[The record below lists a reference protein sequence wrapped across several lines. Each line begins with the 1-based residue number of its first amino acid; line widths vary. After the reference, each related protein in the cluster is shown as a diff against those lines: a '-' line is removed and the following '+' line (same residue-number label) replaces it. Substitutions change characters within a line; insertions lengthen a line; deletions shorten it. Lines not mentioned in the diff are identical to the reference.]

1 MDININNKLSRQSI
15 HSWVYFICLCLLVAS
30 MPTSR
35 YMLSVSQILLGI
47 NWLAEGNFKN
57 KFKIFFR
64 NKPAIAFTL
73 IYGLH
78 IVGLLWTEDFHYAI
92 TSDLKH
98 KLPLLTLTLVIVT
111 SPALDIKKLRFILFI
126 FVASVL
132 AVSFIGI
139 YLNFTQDLVNYRDI
153 LPFVP
158 HLYYSMMLVFSAFL
172 LPWLIKQ
179 VTEKNEFL
187 YLSYV
192 ISLWL
197 ILFVFIIRSLTG
209 IASLAGVIIFVLI
222 WLFIKHKNIFV
233 RISAISVLIIGIFA
247 CSTFLIYMY
256 NKVSHKVEVNY
267 STLDKYTKDG
277 NPYTNNALNPQ
288 RENGYLVHIYLAE
301 TELMQAWNVVSEI
314 GYYEKDHSEQFVRY
328 TLWRY
333 MTSKGYRKDKEHF
346 AMLSDEDIAA
356 IERGITNHYYIQW
369 PGILVRVHQTM
380 MGLYIYI
387 NTKNP
392 NWSSLTQRMDLWK
405 ASYYAFIKSPVI
417 GWGTGDIFIAMN
429 YGLEKTD
436 SYMKVH
442 DIKPHSQY
450 ILFLLTLGVVGL
462 ILFFVFYIYTIIKTK
477 ALRFFPF
484 IIFLITFGVNGLGNN
499 PIDAQIGQAMFVF
512 FTLFFGFM
520 YNKEELKSNIN

>member
-1 MDININNKLSRQSI
+1 MDINVNTRLPRQSF
-15 HSWVYFICLCLLVAS
+15 HSWVYFIGLCLLVAS

-35 YMLSVSQILLGI
+35 YMLSVSQIMLGV

-57 KFKIFFR
+57 KFRIFFS

-111 SPALDIKKLRFILFI
+111 SPALDIKKLLFILFI

-139 YLNFTQDLVNYRDI
+139 YLNLTQDLVNYRDI
-153 LPFVP
+153 LPFVS
-158 HLYYSMMLVFSAFL
+158 HLYYSMMLVFGAFL
-172 LPWLIKQ
+172 LPWLTKQ
-179 VTEKNEFL
+179 VTEKKEYL
-187 YLSYV
+187 YLSYA

-209 IASLAGVIIFVLI
+209 IASLTGVIIFILI
-222 WLFIKHKNIFV
+222 WLFLKHKNILV

-247 CSTFLIYMY
+247 CSTFLVYMY
-256 NKVSHKVEVNY
+256 NKVSHKVEVDF
-267 STLDKYTKDG
+267 SSLDKYTKEG

-301 TELMQAWNVVSEI
+301 AELKQAWNEVSEVE
-314 GYYEKDHSEQFVRY
+314 YYDKDQSGQFVRY

-333 MTSKGYRKDKEHF
+333 MTSKGYRKDKEHV
-346 AMLSDEDIAA
+346 ALLSEEDIAA

-380 MGLYIYI
+380 MGLQIYF

-392 NWSSLTQRMDLWK
+392 SWSSLTQRLDLWK
-405 ASYYAFIKSPVI
+405 ASYYAFIKSPVV

-436 SYMKVH
+436 SYMKGH

-462 ILFFVFYIYTIIKTK
+462 FLFFVLYIYTITKTK
-477 ALRFFPF
+477 AVRVFPF

-520 YNKEELKSNIN
+520 YNETVSKTKIN